1 MCTSGKVIVLVG
13 VSIPLFST
21 NNSYAIIQP
30 MNTSKN
36 KAFTII
42 ELLIVIVIIGVLV
55 AITAVSYNG
64 ITKSAKESALKSE
77 LKQANTEL
85 EVAKAKTGTTPTNTD
100 SFTPTKSGTLSIS
113 TNPEQNSW
121 CLSITP
127 NTNNQSLPSFNITS
141 DSGTIQEGGC
151 PTPFTNGSHIQ
162 TATRATCP
170 TTRAMAVD
178 ARDKH
183 TYWIQKLA
191 DGNCWMLT
199 NLAYAGGT
207 SNGGTNTYRDVINQ
221 GTGAPGTNSINGPD
235 NAGSTTLDLAKYY
248 ISPSANPTIDP
259 TPPSTDTTGGGS
271 GAGRQYGY
279 YYNYCAAMGGQN
291 TAACANAETPAPDP
305 STNIC
310 PAGWRLPTG
319 GEFTA
324 LNTAI
329 NGGLTNTDA
338 GLLANGLFQRSGYW
352 GSGFGYQ
359 GSGGYYW
366 SSSQNSSA
374 YARNLYFGS
383 TSVNPAN
390 NLSKVYGFTVR
401 CIAL

>member
-1 MCTSGKVIVLVG
+1 
-13 VSIPLFST
+13 
-21 NNSYAIIQP
+21 
-30 MNTSKN
+30 MNTSKLTP
-36 KAFTII
+36 AFTII
-42 ELLIVIVIIGVLV
+42 ELLIVIVIIGILV
-55 AITAVSYNG
+55 SITAVSYNG

-113 TNPEQNSW
+113 TNPVQNSW

-127 NTNNQSLPSFNITS
+127 NTNSQSLPSFNITS

-151 PTPFTNGSHIQ
+151 PSPNIQ
-162 TATRATCP
+162 SITKTACP
-170 TTRAMAVD
+170 TTRTQVKD
-178 ARDKH
+178 ARDNH
-183 TYWIQKLA
+183 SYYIQKLA

-207 SNGGTNTYRDVINQ
+207 SNGGTNTYSDVIDQ
-221 GTGAPGTNSINGPD
+221 GTGAPGTPGTLNNGTAD
-235 NAGSTTLDLAKYY
+235 TATTYYLAKYY
-248 ISPSANPTIDP
+248 IHSAANPTIDP

-279 YYNYCAAMGGQN
+279 YYNWCAAMGGQD
-291 TAACANAETPAPDP
+291 TAACANATTPAPIP
-305 STNIC
+305 TTNIC

-319 GEFTA
+319 EPTTGEFTA

-338 GLLANGLFQRSGYW
+338 GLLANGLFQRSGSWYN
-352 GSGFGYQ
+352 GFRNQ
-359 GSGGYYW
+359 GSYGNYW
-366 SSSQNSSA
+366 SSSQYSSTF
-374 YARNLYFGS
+374 ARLLYFYS
-383 TSVNPAN
+383 TDVSPYHGN
-390 NLSKVYGFTVR
+390 NKYYGFPVR
-401 CIAL
+401 CVAL